1 MSCWQNPKHTG
12 EEGGVVHAER
22 ESQRLP
28 LPRVEMAQKEGNVI
42 GKAVS
47 GAKNS
52 KK

>member
-28 LPRVEMAQKEGNVI
+28 LPRGEMAQKEGNVI

-47 GAKNS
+47 GTKNS